1 MNDEITIADAA
12 EAALRALARPVS
24 IDEIFDFIVERNL
37 YVFNTPTPKHVL
49 YTTIQRHLDGGHRTD
64 KFTNIRFYM
73 SENDTISLQPPH
85 KASGASKAR
94 GPKRIMRASDK
105 EDLIQELMH
114 EQVGIFREIWRL
126 LLFAAQIGVQHRRRE
141 ALKATDPG
149 KGIDQSTFGNAGS
162 WPGILYLI
170 GIVDVGES
178 GILAGTAEG
187 DDQRIQLFQEY
198 ANGGLSVLRE
208 FFKERTVDL
217 DGLLAFIQSNQRSE
231 SALSP
236 ADLDLT
242 I

>member
-1 MNDEITIADAA
+1 VKDDATIADVA
-12 EAALRALARPVS
+12 EVALRRLGRAAS
-24 IDEIFDFIVERNL
+24 IDEIFDFIVEKEL

-49 YTTIQRHLDGGHRTD
+49 YTTIQRHLDGGNRTD
-64 KFTNIRFYM
+64 KFSTIRFYM
-73 SENDTISLQPPH
+73 SEDDTISLQPTG
-85 KASGASKAR
+85 KASGASKSR

-105 EDLIQELMH
+105 EGFIQELMH

-126 LLFAAQIGVQHRRRE
+126 LLFAAQIGVQQRRRE
-141 ALKATDPG
+141 VLKATDPG

-170 GIVDVGES
+170 GIVDVGDS
-178 GILAGTAEG
+178 AILAGTAEG

-208 FFKERTVDL
+208 FFKDRTVDL

-231 SALSP
+231 NALNP
-236 ADLDLT
+236 ADLELT